1 MATYDLMLL
10 LDTAAPD
17 DRRAKVLSDV
27 ENAIRNQGELT
38 ADHDWGPRT
47 LSYEIRH
54 KKDAEYHLIQFEGGP
69 TLLEQLNRQLRIDDA
84 VTRFRIYKL
93 KRGYPEAPQ
102 VSRERPAA
110 APAPDVDPAAAA
122 PPPPAEPAPAAP
134 EAS

>member
-1 MATYDLMLL
+1 MATYDLMLM

-17 DRRAKVLSDV
+17 DRRAKVLGDV
-27 ENAIRNQGELT
+27 ETAIRAQGELT
-38 ADHDWGPRT
+38 ADFDWGPRA

-69 TLLEQLNRQLRIDDA
+69 PLLEQLNRQLRIDDA

-102 VSRERPAA
+102 VSRERPAS
-110 APAPDVDPAAAA
+110 APAPDADPGAPAEAEAA
-122 PPPPAEPAPAAP
+122 PVSPDAA
-134 EAS
+134 